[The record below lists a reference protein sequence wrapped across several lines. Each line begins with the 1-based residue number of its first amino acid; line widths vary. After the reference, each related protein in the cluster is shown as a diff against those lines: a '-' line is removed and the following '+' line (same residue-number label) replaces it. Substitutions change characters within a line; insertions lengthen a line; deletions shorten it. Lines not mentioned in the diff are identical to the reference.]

1 MKKIKSI
8 LLTFC
13 LIATALLNAQT
24 LSITYGGAS
33 DVQLRKEVEY
43 TNFLLSGNRFYIS
56 RFFETALL
64 NYDIYSFN
72 PQGQVAYHRK
82 LEFNPGVFNNTYEI
96 RQIVPFANT
105 MYAMVEHLDKA
116 AGKNTFSAR
125 AIDALGIV
133 SDKETVLNSVSY
145 EKTINSG
152 INFVSTSPSNQIIA
166 VACEL
171 PYEKEISAKIKYATY
186 DASLKKLK
194 DGEITI
200 PGENTKNK
208 RLSFVVSDNGTLYL
222 IRQTTSKNGEMIL
235 DVYQWTSGS
244 NVVKEYNIDIAA
256 PAYPTNYVYTTNAS
270 NELLLSGTWYE
281 RKTVSAGDQQASGIF
296 FFSNKGLSEKNLKVI
311 TLDKPISNLTPQ
323 HLMLNG
329 NTVFL
334 IGEQFKSERET
345 PAATAALGDFNYN
358 ITHGNNLV
366 IALDAEGNKKFQLE
380 MVKNFTARN
389 FDQLYQTSWTI
400 CNGKLTAIYNDE
412 RKKYIPGVEYGIIPL
427 LVQITNDGLMQAPV
441 IFKDELAIPS
451 GYTLFPQYS
460 VQDAKDQV
468 SLLMSNGTDLKLV
481 TVKVTD

>member
-1 MKKIKSI
+1 MKNTK
-8 LLTFC
+8 LLMS
-13 LIATALLNAQT
+13 ALFLCVSVIMQAQT
-24 LSITYGGAS
+24 LSLTYGGSS
-33 DVQLRKEVEY
+33 DVMLKKEAEN
-43 TNFLLSGNRFYIS
+43 TNFSLNGNRFYIS

-82 LEFNPGVFNNTYEI
+82 LEFNPGVFNNTFEI

-105 MYAMVEHLDKA
+105 MYAMVEHLDKG

-125 AIDALGIV
+125 TIDGLGVV
-133 SDKETVLNSVSY
+133 SDKEIVLNSVAY

-152 INFVSTSPSNQIIA
+152 INYVATSPSNQLLA

-186 DASLKKLK
+186 DATLKKLK

-208 RLSFVVSDNGTLYL
+208 RLSFAASDNGTLYL

-235 DVYQWTSGS
+235 DVYQWTAGS

-256 PAYPTNYVYTTNAS
+256 PSYPTNYVYTINAN
-270 NELLLSGTWYE
+270 NELLLSGAWYE

-296 FFSNKGLSEKNLKVI
+296 FFSNKGLSDKNLKVF

-323 HLMLNG
+323 QLLING

-334 IGEQFKSERET
+334 VAEQYKSERET
-345 PAATAALGDFNYN
+345 PAATAAVGDFNYN
-358 ITHGNNLV
+358 ITHGNNIV
-366 IALDAEGNKKFQLE
+366 VAMDGDGIKKFQLE
-380 MVKNFTARN
+380 MSKNFTARN
-389 FDQLYQTSWTI
+389 FDQLYHTSWTI

-412 RKKYIPGVEYGIIPL
+412 KKKYFPGIEYGLVPL
-427 LVQITNDGLMQAPV
+427 FVQITNDGLMQAPV
-441 IFKDELAIPS
+441 IFKDDIAIPS

-460 VQDAKDQV
+460 VQDATNQI
-468 SLLMSNGTDLKLV
+468 SLLMNNGTDLKLM
-481 TVKVTD
+481 TVKIMD